1 MLIKRKEISSFGL
14 EELNNIDT
22 DTHAKTQIKKALL
35 CYKFQPHYPDDDYDW
50 LTCVLALKSVC
61 KNNFG
66 VGALLADSNG
76 DITEFGHNE
85 VFSPYFRSDRHA
97 EMVVLSQFE
106 ENHKN
111 LEKAGAFCLYTSL
124 EPCPMCLIRLL
135 TSGIGFVK
143 YVAFDPTGGMLHMA
157 DNLPEEWIELLSERE
172 YIKAKCSKLLEK
184 LATEICMIN
193 MDYLNDKIRYR
204 ASI

>member
-35 CYKFQPHYPDDDYDW
+35 CYKFQPHYPDDDYGW

-85 VFSPYFRSDRHA
+85 VFHHILAVTVTPKWLSCLNLKRIIKIWKRQGLFVYIPLWNHA
-97 EMVVLSQFE
+97 LCV
-106 ENHKN
+106 
-111 LEKAGAFCLYTSL
+111 
-124 EPCPMCLIRLL
+124 
-135 TSGIGFVK
+135 
-143 YVAFDPTGGMLHMA
+143 
-157 DNLPEEWIELLSERE
+157 
-172 YIKAKCSKLLEK
+172 
-184 LATEICMIN
+184 
-193 MDYLNDKIRYR
+193 
-204 ASI
+204 